1 MSKFRAEVP
10 LYNSER
16 ELIDWI
22 TPKRLKHL
30 ESLDLLARVVR
41 SPKGQ
46 ARRAYLK
53 WRLGDPEPI
62 LRVRSGTRYSFR
74 EKLPEAAKVV
84 WTLKR
89 LGVGDELRPIFL
101 RVVTDCLRAQPS

>member
-22 TPKRLKHL
+22 TPKRLERL
-30 ESLDLLARVVR
+30 EAAALLTRVVR
-41 SPKGQ
+41 GSKGQ

-53 WRLGDPEPI
+53 WRSGDGKPI
-62 LRVRSGTRYSFR
+62 PRPHSGTRYSFR

-84 WTLKR
+84 WALKR

-101 RVVTDCLRAQPS
+101 RVVTDCLRAPA

>member
-1 MSKFRAEVP
+1 M
-10 LYNSER
+10 
-16 ELIDWI
+16 IDWI
-22 TPKRLKHL
+22 TPKRLERL
-30 ESLDLLARVVR
+30 EKAALLERVVR
-41 SPKGQ
+41 GSKGQ

-74 EKLPEAAKVV
+74 EKLPKAGKVL

-101 RVVTDCLRAQPS
+101 RVLTDCLRAPA